1 MKKIIFSILLLILL
15 PVISC
20 DAKSAIVFDETIYDF
35 GKVKTESTLKH
46 TFIFKNIGKS
56 TLIIDRI
63 KAG

>member
-1 MKKIIFSILLLILL
+1 MKNYLFGILLFMLL

-20 DAKSAIVFDETIYDF
+20 DAKAAAVFEKTTHDF
-35 GKVKTESTLKH
+35 GKVKTDTTINY
-46 TFIFKNIGKS
+46 TFNFKNTGTA